1 MEFRQISYKD
11 KKMYVIYNP
20 NSGRKVYQKDKIANF
35 LNEHGI
41 PHVMYCTTG
50 EMDAF
55 YHVKD
60 NIDFDKCSAIAIVGG
75 DGSTHEV
82 VNGMLNRADKKKV
95 PLVLLP
101 NGSGNDYARAFHL
114 ENVDQGL

>member
-1 MEFRQISYKD
+1 MFY
-11 KKMYVIYNP
+11 
-20 NSGRKVYQKDKIANF
+20 
-35 LNEHGI
+35 
-41 PHVMYCTTG
+41 TTKG

-55 YHVKD
+55 YYVKD
-60 NIDFDKCSAIAIVGG
+60 KLNIDHCSAIAIVGG

-82 VNGMLNRADKKKV
+82 VNGMLHRPDKRKV

-114 ENVDQGL
+114 ENVD